1 VIEAQTMKWSSL
13 HPSIS
18 DLLQLFSRLNN
29 PDHHIASQALRDLV
43 ILLGCVIAGVA
54 LLWVLAQ
61 TVASYWRTA
70 PYLSL
75 TKTDD
80 QTANRVLDS
89 KLPLCESI
97 RHHLV
102 EFPSRDGTAS
112 FSKRRTVEAAEVF
125 SESEL
130 GPGFMFSRLILA
142 IPSIL
147 TGLGVLGTF
156 VGLALGLGSLDL
168 SSTERIEEGI
178 KPLIGSFTVAF
189 SSSVWGVG
197 LSLLF
202 GFCEKFCEGRAIGR
216 IREIQRRIDASFP
229 RYVPEEAMS
238 NLERTSRGTEELL
251 KGLAVQIGNQMQV
264 AVREGVAETLRQ
276 EIGNAAASVVEAIQ
290 QAFTGNAK
298 GITETTATML
308 SDALV
313 EELKKISTVVD
324 QLKTDAASNR
334 SVVTDAVNKLNAHDS
349 AMKSFADVT
358 ERMSKVADAFGAM
371 KETLETSASRNQDAS
386 ASQLAAAQ
394 SNEKVAAQFDRI
406 GERLPESRKAL
417 EDAAA
422 VIATIT
428 GPILGLKDVI
438 DKLPTVTGDTISEI
452 EKQTKNRD
460 ENLLRQ
466 TNDLADKV
474 TIAANEFAKVKGLAE
489 QLANS
494 AKSLEEASN
503 ELAVFGQQVLQA
515 SQDQRQA
522 SEASKNAAAS
532 GERTAKALE
541 PLPDKISALTG
552 GLEAAGTSVRTGAEA
567 AQASYRELISL
578 QKQWFDGAKAAL
590 NAMRDSLEQ
599 VFKTYDKQVE
609 DQTRNLATNWTDAV
623 NECLATYRNQ
633 VERIEG
639 GLDDL
644 QAALGKFS
652 S

>member
-1 VIEAQTMKWSSL
+1 MNWSSL
-13 HPSIS
+13 FPSIS
-18 DLLQLFSRLNN
+18 DLAALFSRLNH

-54 LLWVLAQ
+54 LLWVLTQ
-61 TVASYWRTA
+61 TWASYRRTA
-70 PYLSL
+70 PYLRV

-80 QTANRVLDS
+80 QTVNRVLDS
-89 KLPLCESI
+89 KLLLCEQI

-102 EFPSRDGTAS
+102 EFSTRDGTGS
-112 FSKRRTVEAAEVF
+112 FSKRRTVDAAEVF

-130 GPGFMFSRLILA
+130 GPGFMSSRLILA

-168 SSTERIEEGI
+168 SSTERIEAGI

-202 GFCEKFCEGRAIGR
+202 GFWEKFCEGRATAR
-216 IREIQRRIDASFP
+216 IREIQRRIDALFP

-276 EIGNAAASVVEAIQ
+276 EIGNAATRVVEAIQ
-290 QAFTGNAK
+290 QAFTGNAET
-298 GITETTATML
+298 ITKTTGAML
-308 SDALV
+308 SEKLV
-313 EELKKISTVVD
+313 DELKNISTVVD

-334 SVVTDAVNKLNAHDS
+334 SVVTDAVGKLNAHHS
-349 AMKSFADVT
+349 AMERFAEVT
-358 ERMSKVADAFGAM
+358 ERMGKAADAFAGM
-371 KETLETSASRNQDAS
+371 KETLETSASRNQQAS
-386 ASQLAAAQ
+386 SSQLAAAQ
-394 SNEKVAAQFDRI
+394 SNEKVAAQFERI
-406 GERLPESRKAL
+406 GDGLPESRKVL

-428 GPILGLKDVI
+428 GPILGLKDVMDNLPKVVGDNTAKASEAAAVR
-438 DKLPTVTGDTISEI
+438 DKELLNSTSELVRSVQSAASQFALV
-452 EKQTKNRD
+452 EK
-460 ENLLRQ
+460 
-466 TNDLADKV
+466 
-474 TIAANEFAKVKGLAE
+474 LAE
-489 QLANS
+489 KLSDS
-494 AKSLEEASN
+494 AVSLEEASN

-522 SEASKNAAAS
+522 SEASKTAAAS

-541 PLPDKISALTG
+541 PLPLAIGALTG
-552 GLEAAGTSVRTGAEA
+552 GLEAAGASVRTGAEA
-567 AQASYRELISL
+567 VQASYRELITL
-578 QKQWFDGAKAAL
+578 QKQWFDGAQAAL

-609 DQTRNLATNWTDAV
+609 DQTRTLATNWTDEV
-623 NECLATYRNQ
+623 NKCLATYRNQ

-644 QAALGKFS
+644 QAALGKLS

>member
-1 VIEAQTMKWSSL
+1 MQWSKL
-13 HPSIS
+13 FPSFQ
-18 DLLQLFSRLNN
+18 DLVTLFSRLNN
-29 PDHHIASQALRDLV
+29 PDHQIASLALRDLV

-61 TVASYWRTA
+61 TVASYRRTA
-70 PYLSL
+70 HYLRL
-75 TKTDD
+75 TTPDH
-80 QTANRVLDS
+80 QSEQRVIAS
-89 KLPLCESI
+89 KLPLCEQI

-102 EFPSRDGTAS
+102 EFSSRDGTGS
-112 FSKRRTVEAAEVF
+112 FSKRRTVDAAEVF

-130 GPGFMFSRLILA
+130 GPGFMSSRLILA

-147 TGLGVLGTF
+147 TGFGVLGTF
-156 VGLALGLGSLDL
+156 VGLTLGLGSLDL
-168 SSTERIEEGI
+168 SSTERIEAGI

-197 LSLLF
+197 LSLIF
-202 GFCEKFCEGRAIGR
+202 GFCEKLCEGRAIGR
-216 IREIQRRIDASFP
+216 IREIQRRIDALFP

-276 EIGNAAASVVEAIQ
+276 EIGNAASSVVEAIQ
-290 QAFTGNAK
+290 KAFTGNAS
-298 GITETTATML
+298 GITEKTASML

-313 EELKKISTVVD
+313 KELEKISAVVD

-334 SVVTDAVNKLNAHDS
+334 SVVTDAVGKLNTHHS
-349 AMKSFADVT
+349 AMERFAEVT
-358 ERMSKVADAFGAM
+358 ERMSKAADAFGAM
-371 KETLETSASRNQDAS
+371 KETLETSASRNQEAS
-386 ASQLAAAQ
+386 TSQLAAAQ

-406 GERLPESRKAL
+406 GERLPESRKVL

-428 GPILGLKDVI
+428 GPILGLKDVVDNLPKVVGENTAKASEAAAVR
-438 DKLPTVTGDTISEI
+438 DKELLISTSELVKSVQNAASQFALV
-452 EKQTKNRD
+452 E
-460 ENLLRQ
+460 E
-466 TNDLADKV
+466 LADKLS
-474 TIAANEFAKVKGLAE
+474 K
-489 QLANS
+489 S
-494 AKSLEEASN
+494 AVSLEEASN

-532 GERTAKALE
+532 GERTARALE
-541 PLPDKISALTG
+541 PLPLAISALTG
-552 GLEAAGTSVRTGAEA
+552 GLEAAGASVRTGAEA
-567 AQASYRELISL
+567 AQASYREMITL
-578 QKQWFDGAKAAL
+578 QKQWFDGAQAAL

-609 DQTRNLATNWTDAV
+609 DQTRTLATNWTDEV
-623 NECLATYRNQ
+623 NQCLATYRNQ

-644 QAALGKFS
+644 QAAIGKLS

>member
-1 VIEAQTMKWSSL
+1 MS
-13 HPSIS
+13 
-18 DLLQLFSRLNN
+18 
-29 PDHHIASQALRDLV
+29 
-43 ILLGCVIAGVA
+43 
-54 LLWVLAQ
+54 
-61 TVASYWRTA
+61 
-70 PYLSL
+70 
-75 TKTDD
+75 
-80 QTANRVLDS
+80 
-89 KLPLCESI
+89 
-97 RHHLV
+97 
-102 EFPSRDGTAS
+102 
-112 FSKRRTVEAAEVF
+112 
-125 SESEL
+125 
-130 GPGFMFSRLILA
+130 SRLILA

-202 GFCEKFCEGRAIGR
+202 GFCEKFCEGRATGR
-216 IREIQRRIDASFP
+216 IQEIQRRIDALFP

-276 EIGNAAASVVEAIQ
+276 EIGNAATRVVEAIQ
-290 QAFTGNAK
+290 KAFAGNAET
-298 GITETTATML
+298 ITKTTGAML
-308 SDALV
+308 SDKLV
-313 EELKKISTVVD
+313 EELRNISAVVD

-334 SVVTDAVNKLNAHDS
+334 SVVTDAVGKLNAHHS
-349 AMKSFADVT
+349 AMERFAEVT
-358 ERMSKVADAFGAM
+358 EQMGKAADAFGAM
-371 KETLETSASRNQDAS
+371 KESLETSASRNQEAS
-386 ASQLAAAQ
+386 SSQLAAAQ

-406 GERLPESRKAL
+406 GERLPETSETLHKA
-417 EDAAA
+417 AT
-422 VIATIT
+422 VIASIT
-428 GPILGLKDVI
+428 GPITSLENVI
-438 DKLPTVTGDTISEI
+438 NTLPGVTENTIGEI
-452 EKQTKNRD
+452 EKRTKDRD
-460 ENLLRQ
+460 ENLLKQ

-474 TIAANEFAKVKGLAE
+474 TIAANEFSKVKGLAE

-494 AKSLEEASN
+494 AKSLEKASN
-503 ELAVFGQQVLQA
+503 ELAVFGQQVVQA

-541 PLPDKISALTG
+541 PLPLAISALAG
-552 GLEAAGTSVRTGAEA
+552 GLQTAGDSVRTGAEA
-567 AQASYRELISL
+567 AQVSYRELITL
-578 QKQWFDGAKAAL
+578 QKQWFEGAQAAL

-609 DQTRNLATNWTDAV
+609 DQTRNLVTNWTDAV

-633 VERIEG
+633 IERIEG

-644 QAALGKFS
+644 QAALGKIS